1 MLNPITKNNYRNERK
16 FRVSAISYPEL
27 LNLVKFSPFLF
38 REIYC
43 QRTVNNIYMDS
54 FNLGSYFDNV
64 DGFSNRTKFRIR
76 WYGSYSI
83 EVNSPLLEFKI
94 KRGHVGTK
102 RCFPLTPFIFQKG
115 FSRENLIEVFD
126 KSTLPDEVHEI
137 LRYLRLSLYNKYQ
150 RQYFISA
157 CKLFRITID
166 KNMHY
171 YGLNDHS
178 NHFMANR
185 SDHNISVLEIKYNPK
200 DDLLATKLIEQFS
213 FRMTKNSKY
222 VSGASYFLH
231 SS

>member
-1 MLNPITKNNYRNERK
+1 
-16 FRVSAISYPEL
+16 
-27 LNLVKFSPFLF
+27 
-38 REIYC
+38 
-43 QRTVNNIYMDS
+43 MDS

-64 DGFSNRTKFRIR
+64 DGCSNRTKLRIR
-76 WYGSYSI
+76 WYGSDSL
-83 EVNSPLLEFKI
+83 EVNTPLLEFKI

-126 KSTLPDEVHEI
+126 KSKLPDEVREI
-137 LRYLRLSLYNKYQ
+137 LRYLRLSLYNNYQ

-157 CKLFRITID
+157 DKLIRITID
-166 KNMHY
+166 KNIDY

-178 NHFMANR
+178 NHFIAKR
-185 SDHNISVLEIKYNPK
+185 SDYGTSVMEMKYNPN
-200 DDLLATKLIEQFS
+200 DELMATKIIEQFP

-222 VSGASYFLH
+222 VSGTSYFLH

>member
-1 MLNPITKNNYRNERK
+1 MLGPITKNNYRNERK
-16 FRVSAISYPEL
+16 FRISAISYPEL
-27 LNLVKFSPFLF
+27 LNLVQFSPFLF

-43 QRTVNNIYMDS
+43 QRTVNNIYLDS
-54 FNLGSYFDNV
+54 FNLGDYFDNV
-64 DGFSNRTKFRIR
+64 DGCSNRTKLRIR
-76 WYGSYSI
+76 WYGSDSI
-83 EVNSPLLEFKI
+83 KVHSPILEFKI

-115 FSRENLIEVFD
+115 FSRKHLIEVFD
-126 KSTLPDEVHEI
+126 KSTLPDEVREI

-157 CKLFRITID
+157 DKLFRITTD
-166 KNMHY
+166 QNMDY
-171 YGLNDHS
+171 FGLNDYS
-178 NHFMANR
+178 NHLIAKR
-185 SDHNISVLEIKYNPK
+185 SDYGISVLEAKYSPD